1 MRRRRVVVGALG
13 LAGLAVVSVF
23 VAQLGWSA
31 GAHQPTVFEWILQ
44 GTVLVVGAILV
55 LRRMTG
61 KT

>member
-1 MRRRRVVVGALG
+1 VGALG

-31 GAHQPTVFEWILQ
+31 GAHQPTVFEWVLQ
-44 GTVLVVGAILV
+44 GTVLVVGGILI